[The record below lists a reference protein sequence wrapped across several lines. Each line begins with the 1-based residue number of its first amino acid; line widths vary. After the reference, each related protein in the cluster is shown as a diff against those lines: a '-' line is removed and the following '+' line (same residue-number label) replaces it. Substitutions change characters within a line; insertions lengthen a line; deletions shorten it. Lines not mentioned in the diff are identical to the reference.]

1 MFWRLI
7 VNPKGFSVSRFSS
20 TQMGHSNLLDLAYS
34 STVFLGLPLFTAMK
48 TTGLS
53 ANEARS

>member
-20 TQMGHSNLLDLAYS
+20 MKMGHSNLLDLAYC
-34 STVFLGLPLFTAMK
+34 STVDRGQPLMTARK
-48 TTGLS
+48 TAGLS
-53 ANEARS
+53 RKLVRS

>member
-7 VNPKGFSVSRFSS
+7 VNPSCFSVSRDSS
-20 TQMGHSNLLDLAYS
+20 TKMGHSNLLDLAYP
-34 STVFLGLPLFTAMK
+34 STALLGLPLLTAMK

-53 ANEARS
+53 AKLVRS

>member
-7 VNPKGFSVSRFSS
+7 VNLKGFSVSRASS
-20 TQMGHSNLLDLAYS
+20 TQIGHSNLLDLAYC
-34 STVFLGLPLFTAMK
+34 STALLGLPLLIAMK

-53 ANEARS
+53 AKLVRS